1 MKAVEATDEEWGEI
15 VERLMNFKCAEIH
28 ADLFREAND
37 LIEIGANTPATKL
50 INAE

>member
-15 VERLMNFKCAEIH
+15 LDRLMNYQCAEIH
-28 ADLFREAND
+28 ADLFREVND
-37 LIEIGANTPATKL
+37 LIDIGVNTPAIKL